1 MVGYMLASLAGGRR
15 AKANEW
21 GGVTMDWQT
30 PTPPNL
36 YNFDEEPVMTGDL
49 YDYTAGIPDWGK
61 DAPVEKDE
69 TAGDKPSEGSN

>member
-1 MVGYMLASLAGGRR
+1 
-15 AKANEW
+15 
-21 GGVTMDWQT
+21 MDWHT